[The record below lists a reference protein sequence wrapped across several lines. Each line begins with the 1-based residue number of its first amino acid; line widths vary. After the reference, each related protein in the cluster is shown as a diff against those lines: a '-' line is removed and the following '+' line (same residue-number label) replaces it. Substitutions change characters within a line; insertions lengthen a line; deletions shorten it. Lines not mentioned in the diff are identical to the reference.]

1 MLVEIANR
9 CRLRMVN
16 LQPGSDPP
24 QCMNLGLKTLG
35 LALHLI
41 QFMLTYYTMTQIDI
55 ADLDC
60 IFLTYA
66 EPQKEEFWIRV
77 RNIVPWAK
85 RVDGVKGSDA
95 AHKAAAQAS
104 DTERFV
110 LIDGDN
116 IPDQDFFN
124 KTLILDDT
132 NKDCVFRWKA
142 CNVINNLRYGN
153 GGLSCWTKTFVNNM
167 RTHENTDGRSETLV
181 EFCFDKNYW
190 AMHDVYSKTYPNQTP
205 EQAFKAGFREGVKLC
220 LDQGKFTGNIHPRN
234 KMFLEIWHN
243 LGKDVENGNYAIL
256 GARLGTYKLFATD
269 WDYTEVRDFDRLDE
283 IWTEKDNFTDV
294 DTKLKDLDF
303 NILDLN
309 SEQSKFFKRHQQIG
323 RAHV

>member
-1 MLVEIANR
+1 
-9 CRLRMVN
+9 
-16 LQPGSDPP
+16 
-24 QCMNLGLKTLG
+24 
-35 LALHLI
+35 
-41 QFMLTYYTMTQIDI
+41 MTQIDI

-153 GGLSCWTKTFVNNM
+153 GGLSCWTKTFVNTM

-190 AMHDVYSKTYPNQTP
+190 AMHDVYSQTYP
-205 EQAFKAGFREGVKLC
+205 K
-220 LDQGKFTGNIHPRN
+220 
-234 KMFLEIWHN
+234 
-243 LGKDVENGNYAIL
+243 
-256 GARLGTYKLFATD
+256 
-269 WDYTEVRDFDRLDE
+269 
-283 IWTEKDNFTDV
+283 
-294 DTKLKDLDF
+294 
-303 NILDLN
+303 
-309 SEQSKFFKRHQQIG
+309 IG